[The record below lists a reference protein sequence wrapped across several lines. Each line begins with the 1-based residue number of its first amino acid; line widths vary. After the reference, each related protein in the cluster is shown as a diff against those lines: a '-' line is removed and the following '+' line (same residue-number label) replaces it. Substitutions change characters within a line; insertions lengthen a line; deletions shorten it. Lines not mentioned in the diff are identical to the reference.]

1 MTFESFVS
9 YVPNFLNAHVTWWW
23 RRVGIVYR
31 IDAVVRGT
39 AVGKKKHMARI
50 MHSGGVSE
58 LGDLVGDL

>member
-1 MTFESFVS
+1 M
-9 YVPNFLNAHVTWWW
+9 
-23 RRVGIVYR
+23 GIVYR